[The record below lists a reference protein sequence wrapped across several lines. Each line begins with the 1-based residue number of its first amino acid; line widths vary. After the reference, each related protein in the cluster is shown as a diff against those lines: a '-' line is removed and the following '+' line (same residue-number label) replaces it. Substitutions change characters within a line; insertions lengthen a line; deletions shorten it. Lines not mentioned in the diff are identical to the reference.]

1 MLIKAGPKQFYD
13 RLLEKFEPK
22 AAICIV
28 KDTEESWPEVGLV
41 GHQNFS
47 DAGHKSLAPHDAMRV
62 DHDDQGQLIAHGESH
77 RVRKLEGAGKGL
89 ALLVERL
96 LPDFVVF
103 FLLKGIL
110 LEESSEHPE
119 KWPPYQIALVVNRL
133 GQHLNLLI
141 IA

>member
-1 MLIKAGPKQFYD
+1 MYG
-13 RLLEKFEPK
+13 
-22 AAICIV
+22 
-28 KDTEESWPEVGLV
+28 VGL
-41 GHQNFS
+41 GSFS
-47 DAGHKSLAPHDAMRV
+47 PRVVLRV
-62 DHDDQGQLIAHGESH
+62 DHGGVGQLIAHGESH

-89 ALLVERL
+89 PLLVERL

-103 FLLKGIL
+103 FLLEGIL
-110 LEESSEHPE
+110 LEKSSEHPE